1 MLMTA
6 GRSSNLI
13 VPCACGMNKRLDE
26 LSPGQQLLSVVV
38 GQGEN
43 TKRLSIVSHKG
54 RWCVYWLTENGRW
67 WRRSSTRRR
76 AIMYKRW
83 IAVQK
88 LIQLQSEWS
97 STSIDPLYVN
107 HGRFKDIPGDMERE
121 KKPETGGLVLW
132 YIRWMDCV
140 EWLSIRN

>member
-1 MLMTA
+1 MCLRDEQTI
-6 GRSSNLI
+6 GRI
-13 VPCACGMNKRLDE
+13 VTRAAIAFGGCGTRNEGDRGRTLK
-26 LSPGQQLLSVVV
+26 GCQLYHTEVVDV
-38 GQGEN
+38 FIGWPRTGGDGGDQALEGG
-43 TKRLSIVSHKG
+43 L
-54 RWCVYWLTENGRW
+54 
-67 WRRSSTRRR
+67 SST
-76 AIMYKRW
+76 YKRW

-97 STSIDPLYVN
+97 YTSIDPLYVN
-107 HGRFKDIPGDMERE
+107 RGQFKDIPGDMERE